1 MRNGGFEMTTRRTFL
16 ASIPALA
23 ATLRGMK
30 SMAQSAKPSVRLRAL
45 NHVTLSVRDPKRS
58 LEFYQ
63 GLFGLPI
70 QSRQGAGV
78 FLQIGSGPQF
88 IGIGGT
94 PGRPRITHFCVT
106 ADDFQL
112 DRVLQVLSAHGV
124 SRIESSASGGA
135 TDIPPL
141 KAWVRHRREDLGGSP
156 EGTAELH
163 FTDPDGLVAQIQDA
177 RYCGGAGASGTV
189 CGTVP
194 EPAPTKGLIALGDYN
209 HVTLGVTNQQR
220 SRAFYRG
227 IFGMPTNAAQGDS
240 ESLKIGPGN
249 QFLAVGTT
257 TANGGTP
264 GMPNLAHV
272 CFTVP
277 GFDLAKVQKALTDY
291 GLKPGSRTSG
301 AAPPL
306 THYVSLR
313 MPDRGGA
320 PEGTPE
326 LYFTDPDG
334 LVFQLQ
340 DPSYCG
346 GAGYLGNVCP

>member
-1 MRNGGFEMTTRRTFL
+1 MTRRTFL
-16 ASIPALA
+16 VSIPALA
-23 ATLRGMK
+23 AALPTALR
-30 SMAQSAKPSVRLRAL
+30 SMAQSGKPAIALRAL
-45 NHVTLSVRDPKRS
+45 NHVTLTVRDPKRS

-63 GLFGLPI
+63 GLFGMPI
-70 QSRQGAGV
+70 QSRQGNGV

-88 IGIGGT
+88 IGIGGA

-106 ADDFQL
+106 AEDFSV
-112 DRVLQVLSAHGV
+112 DRVLQVLAEHGV
-124 SRIESSASGGA
+124 TRVESSASGGA

-141 KAWVRHRREDLGGSP
+141 KAWVRQRREDLGGSP
-156 EGTAELH
+156 EGTSELH

-177 RYCGGAGASGTV
+177 SYCGGAGAVGNV
-189 CGTVP
+189 CLTAP
-194 EPAPTKGLIALGDYN
+194 EPAPTKGLLALGDYN
-209 HVTLGVTNQQR
+209 HVTLGVPNQQR

-227 IFGMPTNAAQGDS
+227 IFGMPTQANQGAS
-240 ESLKIGPGN
+240 ESLKIGSGR

-264 GMPNLAHV
+264 GTPNVAHV
-272 CFTVP
+272 CLTVP
-277 GFDLAKVQKALTDY
+277 GFDLGKVQKALTDF
-291 GLKPGSRTSG
+291 GLKPGGRATG
-301 AAPPL
+301 PAAPL

-320 PEGTPE
+320 PGGTPE

-334 LVFQLQ
+334 IVLQLQ